1 MEKESDN
8 MDLILDYYKE
18 WDSESAPVM
27 MIIEGLDG
35 FAETLEAQEERK
47 LVYLRKKYKKA
58 S

>member
-1 MEKESDN
+1 